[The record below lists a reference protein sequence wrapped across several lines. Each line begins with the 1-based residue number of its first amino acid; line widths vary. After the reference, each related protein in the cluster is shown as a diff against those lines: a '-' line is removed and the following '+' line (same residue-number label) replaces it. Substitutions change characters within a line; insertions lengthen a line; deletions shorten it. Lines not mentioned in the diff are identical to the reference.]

1 VSAAGF
7 RIGFAA
13 LWDVLLDVV
22 AVAGEHE

>member
-1 VSAAGF
+1 VQRAF
-7 RIGFAA
+7 PIGFAA

>member
-1 VSAAGF
+1 VPRAF
-7 RIGFAA
+7 PIGFAA